1 MPRIAKPHT
10 AECQRMRSELQ
21 AYLNSKDITANKL
34 SQLAGV
40 GQPTVSRFLSGRTK
54 SVTSEVSKV
63 LSYAD
68 IDRKQPIP
76 GINEDSGRSRLR
88 EALER
93 NWDGTAEGAA
103 KLAVLLDTMG
113 PMLRSMRLDCA
124 ATGGSK

>member
-1 MPRIAKPHT
+1 M
-10 AECQRMRSELQ
+10 
-21 AYLNSKDITANKL
+21 
-34 SQLAGV
+34 
-40 GQPTVSRFLSGRTK
+40 
-54 SVTSEVSKV
+54 

-68 IDRKQPIP
+68 IDRKQLIP
-76 GINEDSGRSRLR
+76 GISEDSGQSRLR